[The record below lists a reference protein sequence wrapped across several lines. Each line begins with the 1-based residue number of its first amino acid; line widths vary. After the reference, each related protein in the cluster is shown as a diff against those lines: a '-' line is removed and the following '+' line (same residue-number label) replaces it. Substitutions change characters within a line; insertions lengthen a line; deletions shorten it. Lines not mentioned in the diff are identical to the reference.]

1 MKFGKACLR
10 LYAITESAWL
20 DGATLDAQVAQA
32 LKGGATCIQYRDKSA
47 DHVQH
52 FDMAKKLKAS
62 CDDFGVP
69 LIINNDVDLALK
81 VDAAGVHLGQKDM
94 SIAEARAILG
104 DTKVIGV
111 SARTVEAAVRAER
124 DGADYLG
131 VGAIFGTTT
140 KLDAQRINLE
150 ILKDICQA
158 VSIPVVAIGGIT
170 EQNIHSL
177 NQSGIVGVAVISS
190 IFAQKDIY
198 TATKKLRH
206 EVDIIL
212 ENKTDMTGKAP
223 LPNQS
228 HHPLN
233 SVIPITPLTPL
244 TPLKTALTI
253 AGSDCSGGAGI
264 QADIKTMTANGVYAM
279 SAITALTAQN
289 TMGVQ
294 GIFEVTPEFVGA
306 QLDAIFEDIRPDA
319 VKIGMVSSV
328 SIIDIIAE
336 KLKQY
341 KVKTVVLD
349 PVMVATS
356 GSKLIRDDAVAA
368 LKTKLFP
375 LATLITPNIPEAE
388 VLAGMQI
395 TNEAEMETA
404 AKRIAHTHGC
414 AVLCKGGH
422 LTDQAS
428 TGAANDFLHHSQVSM
443 WFHGQRIAHDNTH
456 GTGCTLSSAITA
468 NLAKGHDLQTAISMA
483 KTYIEGALSA
493 GLNLGHGNGPVHHM
507 HNIDI
512 KNGGQR

>member
-20 DGATLDAQVAQA
+20 DGAALDTQVAQA
-32 LKGGATCIQYRDKSA
+32 LKGGATCIQYRDKNA
-47 DHVQH
+47 DSVQYL
-52 FDMAKKLKAS
+52 DMALKLKAL
-62 CDDFGVP
+62 CDDFNVP

-104 DTKVIGV
+104 DAKVIGV
-111 SARTVEAAVRAER
+111 SARTVEAALKAER

-140 KLDAQRINLE
+140 KLDAQRINFE
-150 ILKDICQA
+150 ILKNICQA

-170 EQNIHSL
+170 DQNIHSL
-177 NQSGIVGVAVISS
+177 NQSGVVGVAAISS
-190 IFAQKDIY
+190 IFAQKDIH
-198 TATKKLRH
+198 TATQNLRR
-206 EVDIIL
+206 EVDAIL
-212 ENKTDMTGKAP
+212 ENKTNMKGKAP
-223 LPNQS
+223 LSNQS
-228 HHPLN
+228 LH
-233 SVIPITPLTPL
+233 PLTPL
-244 TPLKTALTI
+244 RTALTI

-279 SAITALTAQN
+279 SVITALTAQN
-289 TMGVQ
+289 TLGVQ

-328 SIIDIIAE
+328 SIIDIIVE

-341 KVKTVVLD
+341 KVKTVVVD

-356 GSKLIRDDAVAA
+356 GSKLIKDDAVEA

-375 LATLITPNIPEAE
+375 LATVITPNIPEAE
-388 VLAGMQI
+388 VLSGMQI
-395 TNEAEMETA
+395 TSEDDMENA
-404 AKRIAHTHGC
+404 ARHIAQAHGC

-428 TGAANDFLHHSQVSM
+428 AGAANDFLHHSQVSM

-468 NLAKGHDLQTAISMA
+468 SLAKGHDLETAIRMA
-483 KTYIEGALSA
+483 KVYIEGALSA

-512 KNGGQR
+512 KSGGQR

>member
-1 MKFGKACLR
+1 MKFGKASLR

-20 DGATLDAQVAQA
+20 EETTLDHQVAEA

-47 DHVQH
+47 DSVQH
-52 FDMAKKLKAS
+52 LDMAKKLKAL
-62 CDDFGVP
+62 CDDFSVP

-81 VDAAGVHLGQKDM
+81 IDAAGVHLGQKDM
-94 SIAEARAILG
+94 SIAEARAKLG
-104 DTKVIGV
+104 SEKVIGV
-111 SARTVEAAVRAER
+111 SARTVEVALRAER
-124 DGADYLG
+124 EGADYLG
-131 VGAIFGTTT
+131 VGDIFGTTT
-140 KLDAQRINLE
+140 KLDAIKINLE
-150 ILKDICQA
+150 TLMDICKA
-158 VSIPVVAIGGIT
+158 VKIPVIAIGGVNA
-170 EQNIHSL
+170 ENICFL
-177 NQSGIVGVAVISS
+177 KGSGIVGVAAISS
-190 IFAQKDIY
+190 IFAQKDVY
-198 TATKKLRH
+198 SATQKLRL
-206 EVDIIL
+206 EVETIL
-212 ENKTDMTGKAP
+212 ENK
-223 LPNQS
+223 
-228 HHPLN
+228 
-233 SVIPITPLTPL
+233 L

-289 TMGVQ
+289 TLGVQ

-328 SIIDIIAE
+328 SIIEIIAE
-336 KLKQY
+336 KLKKY
-341 KVKTVVLD
+341 DVKIVVVD

-356 GSKLIRDDAVAA
+356 GSKLIKDDAVEA

-388 VLAGMQI
+388 VLSGMPI
-395 TNEAEMETA
+395 TNEAEMENA
-404 AKRIAHTHGC
+404 SKNIALAHGC
-414 AVLCKGGH
+414 SVLCKGGH

-428 TGAANDFLHHSQVSM
+428 AGAANDFLHHNQKSL

-468 NLAKGHDLQTAISMA
+468 NLAKGHDLQTAICMA
-483 KTYIEGALSA
+483 KAYIEGALSA

-507 HNIDI
+507 HNIDMRL
-512 KNGGQR
+512 GGQR

>member
-52 FDMAKKLKAS
+52 FDMALKLKAS

-158 VSIPVVAIGGIT
+158 VSIPVVAIGGIS

-177 NQSGIVGVAVISS
+177 NQSGIVGVAAISS

-198 TATKKLRH
+198 TATKKLRY
-206 EVDIIL
+206 EVDVIL
-212 ENKTDMTGKAP
+212 ENKTDMTGKAL

-228 HHPLN
+228 HH
-233 SVIPITPLTPL
+233 
-244 TPLKTALTI
+244 PLKTALTI

-289 TMGVQ
+289 TLGVQ

-336 KLKQY
+336 KLKKY
-341 KVKTVVLD
+341 KVKTVVVD

-356 GSKLIRDDAVAA
+356 GSKLIRDDAVEA
-368 LKTKLFP
+368 LKSRLFP

-388 VLAGMQI
+388 VLSGMQI
-395 TNEAEMETA
+395 TSEAQMENA
-404 AKRIAHTHGC
+404 ARNIAQAHGC